1 MLFQGSWGAG
11 SAVILEAVVSIE
23 RQDAKLNAKEV
34 KLGVNTP
41 EATEIL
47 SLELPTGE

>member
-11 SAVILEAVVSIE
+11 NAVILEAVLSIE

-34 KLGVNTP
+34 KLAANTP

-47 SLELPTGE
+47 LLELPAGE